1 MTFEQIKELLDM
13 GFTPEQITELNK
25 LPIPSSETIP
35 DEGSAG
41 DGSGSPPPEDPAPAI
56 TETKAS
62 PADPAAAPAA
72 PAPVQDNNADVLR
85 EIRELKASIQA
96 SNIKTISVDNVKP
109 ENTLENVMAEF
120 IRPTYKEKGGNLK
133 CSD

>member
-1 MTFEQIKELLDM
+1 MTFEQIKELHEM

-25 LPIPSSETIP
+25 LPIPPSETIP
-35 DEGSAG
+35 DGGSAG
-41 DGSGSPPPEDPAPAI
+41 DGNGSPPPEDPAPAI
-56 TETKAS
+56 TEEQAT
-62 PADPAAAPAA
+62 PAAPEAPAA
-72 PAPVQDNNADVLR
+72 PAQVQDNNSDVLR

-120 IRPTYKEKGGNLK
+120 IRPTYKEKEEN
-133 CSD
+133 

>member
-1 MTFEQIKELLDM
+1 MTFEQIKELHDM

-35 DEGSAG
+35 DGGSAG
-41 DGSGSPPPEDPAPAI
+41 DGNGTENAPAPAI
-56 TETKAS
+56 TEDQAT
-62 PADPAAAPAA
+62 PAAAPAEVGGTNSD
-72 PAPVQDNNADVLR
+72 PKEVGGTNSDLIK

-96 SNIKTISVDNVKP
+96 SNIKTISVDNVQP

-120 IRPTYKEKGGNLK
+120 IRPTYKEKE
-133 CSD
+133 DT